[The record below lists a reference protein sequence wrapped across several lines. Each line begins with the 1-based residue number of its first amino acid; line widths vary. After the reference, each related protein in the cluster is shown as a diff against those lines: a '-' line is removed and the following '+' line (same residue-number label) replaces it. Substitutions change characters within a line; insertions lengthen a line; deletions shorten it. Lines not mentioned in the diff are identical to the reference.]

1 MHSECILINI
11 IVMNV
16 ISLVLL
22 LLLLLLVHGHYY
34 YHSVVGLFLDNPWI
48 VGYVYFFAIFC
59 YKWGGI
65 YTHIC
70 TYIYIY
76 MYTQYIYT
84 YTHTNQLRKSR
95 VSKTVHVLV
104 DSDAFRMLLSR
115 EWCERISRL
124 LECTSTYTASIC
136 PRAEY
141 KWQCVKTLY
150 PW

>member
-1 MHSECILINI
+1 
-11 IVMNV
+11 
-16 ISLVLL
+16 
-22 LLLLLLVHGHYY
+22 
-34 YHSVVGLFLDNPWI
+34 
-48 VGYVYFFAIFC
+48 
-59 YKWGGI
+59 
-65 YTHIC
+65 
-70 TYIYIY
+70 